1 MLSMKKLLTA
11 TLASFFLASPVAFA
25 AEETAILA
33 GGCFWCIES
42 DFEKVPGVTDVV
54 SGYSGGQSPNPTYKT
69 HTSGGHREV
78 VRITYD
84 PEVISYPKILDI
96 FWRTVDPVDGGGQFC
111 DRGHSYTTA
120 VYALSLEQMQ
130 QAEASKAEIEALSF
144 LPEKIVTPVLPA
156 QEFFLAEDY
165 HQDYHTKNPVRYQFY
180 RYRCGRNQRVE
191 ELWKEQAY
199 QGVPKA
205 DS

>member
-1 MLSMKKLLTA
+1 MLLMKKFLTA
-11 TLASFFLASPVAFA
+11 TLVLFLFASPAAFG

-42 DFEKVPGVTDVV
+42 DFEKVPGVTEVV
-54 SGYSGGQSPNPTYKT
+54 SGYTGGQSANPTYKT
-69 HTSGGHREV
+69 HTSGGHREA

-84 PEVISYPKILDI
+84 PEVISYPGILEI
-96 FWRTVDPVDGGGQFC
+96 FWRTVDPIDGGGQFC
-111 DRGHSYTTA
+111 DRGLSYTTA
-120 VYALSLEQMQ
+120 VYGLSLEQMQ
-130 QAEASKAEIEALSF
+130 QAEASKADIDASKL

-156 QEFFLAEDY
+156 QEFFPAEDY